1 VIPLARLKK
10 ALEEV
15 GGYIWFYIELEPFRT
30 VYTLALCGGAPCVV
44 VAGQDMSPVQMSL
57 EEYLRFETDKRRL
70 ESFWYTVHYLLDK
83 VYAHST

>member
-1 VIPLARLKK
+1 VIPLARLKR

-15 GGYIWFYIELEPFRT
+15 GGHLWFYIELEPFRT
-30 VYTLALCGGAPCVV
+30 VYTLALCGGEPCVV

-70 ESFWYTVHYLLDK
+70 ESFWYTVRYLLDK